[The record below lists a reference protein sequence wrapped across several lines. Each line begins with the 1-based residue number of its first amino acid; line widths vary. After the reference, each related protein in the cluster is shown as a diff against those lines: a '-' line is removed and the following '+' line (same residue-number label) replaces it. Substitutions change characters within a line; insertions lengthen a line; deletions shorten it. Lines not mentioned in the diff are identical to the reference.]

1 MKMGSPIFCVK
12 DLILLKPETRT
23 IGIHLVRKF
32 FNLPIVLLLLLA
44 TPILALAQR
53 SLEEALDDST
63 IQNGL
68 ALIDSSRE
76 MTAQQLV
83 QIGGIISP
91 SGQEHER
98 ANAVAELMR
107 QAGLQDVQVT
117 ESPNAIGRIPGNS
130 GRAIVFVSTLD
141 DLATVAEHQRAAQT
155 FPSIDGDRVVGPG
168 TNTSLTTI
176 ALLSAAR
183 ALVSQSLQPEHDIVF
198 AAVAEEETGLRGMR
212 ALYENYKDTAIAF
225 VDVLGEG
232 NGISYGALGIHWWR
246 VNAYGPPGHTL
257 NGGLPNVN
265 QAIARAVDR
274 ILQIEDPQLYENR
287 RTRLNVAILNSG
299 AVFNHKPETGWFSLD
314 VRSLDPEHIES
325 MENQTREILENVS
338 DELGI
343 RLEME
348 VVSQTPPGQIPGA
361 LESSLVQDS
370 LAISEYLGNTPRLSN
385 AGSAN
390 LNVAIAGGT
399 LAIGI
404 SSERG
409 GRRGFA
415 DEWASITVMQRTA
428 KNVFLTAVTQ
438 ANAR

>member
-1 MKMGSPIFCVK
+1 MIVRS
-12 DLILLKPETRT
+12 
-23 IGIHLVRKF
+23 GISS
-32 FNLPIVLLLLLA
+32 LLLLFVVSVCSTA
-44 TPILALAQR
+44 IAQR
-53 SLEEALDDST
+53 SLEDALSDPAVLE
-63 IQNGL
+63 GL
-68 ALIDSSRE
+68 ADIDSSLSVS
-76 MTAQQLV
+76 AQQLV

-91 SGQEHER
+91 SGQELER
-98 ANAVAELMR
+98 AQAVAAIMKEI
-107 QAGLQDVQVT
+107 GLQDVEVT
-117 ESPNAIGRIPGNS
+117 NSPNAIGRIPGTS
-130 GRAIVFVSTLD
+130 GKAIVFVATLD
-141 DLATVAEHQRAAQT
+141 DLATVAEFQRTAQSLPT
-155 FPSIDGDRVVGPG
+155 IEGDRVVGPG

-176 ALLSAAR
+176 ALLSSAR
-183 ALVSQSLQPEHDIVF
+183 ALINQGLVPEHDIVF

-212 ALYENYKDTAIAF
+212 ALYEDYKDRAFAF

-246 VNAYGPPGHTL
+246 IDAFGPPGHTL

-274 ILQIEDPQLYENR
+274 ILQIPDPQLYENR

-314 VRSLDPEHIES
+314 IRSLDPEHIAS
-325 MENQTREILENVS
+325 MEQQTRTILEKVTA
-338 DELGI
+338 ELGI

-348 VVSQTPPGQIPGA
+348 AVSKTPPGQIPGA
-361 LESSLVQDS
+361 LESSLVRNS
-370 LAISEYLGNTPRLSN
+370 IAISEYLGTSPRLSN

-399 LAIGI
+399 LSIGI

-415 DEWASITVMQRTA
+415 DEWADIPVLQRTA
-428 KNVFLTAVTQ
+428 KNVFLTAITQ

>member
-1 MKMGSPIFCVK
+1 M
-12 DLILLKPETRT
+12 LKLATWALSLYIT
-23 IGIHLVRKF
+23 IGF
-32 FNLPIVLLLLLA
+32 YS
-44 TPILALAQR
+44 TALAQR
-53 SLEEALDDST
+53 SIESALNDPAVLR
-63 IQNGL
+63 GL
-68 ALIDSSRE
+68 ADIDGTRDIS
-76 MTAQQLV
+76 AQQLV

-91 SGQEHER
+91 SGQELER
-98 ANAVAELMR
+98 AQAVAAIMDDI
-107 QAGLQDVQVT
+107 GLEDVEVT
-117 ESPNAIGRIPGNS
+117 DSPNAIGQIAGTS
-130 GRAIVFVSTLD
+130 GKAIVFIATLD
-141 DLATVAEHQRAAQT
+141 DLSTVAEHQRAAQSLPT
-155 FPSIDGDRVVGPG
+155 IEGDRVVGPG

-176 ALLSAAR
+176 SLLSAAR
-183 ALVSQSLQPEHDIVF
+183 ALISQGFQPEHDIVF

-212 ALYENYKDTAIAF
+212 ALYADYKDSALAF

-232 NGISYGALGIHWWR
+232 SGISYGALGIHWWR
-246 VNAYGPPGHTL
+246 INAYGPPGHTL

-274 ILQIEDPQLYENR
+274 ILQIQEPQLYEDR

-299 AVFNHKPETGWFSLD
+299 AVFNHKPESGWFSLD

-325 MENQTREILENVS
+325 MEEQTRTILGNVS
-338 DELGI
+338 QELGI

-348 VVSQTPPGQIPGA
+348 PVSQTPPGQIPGA
-361 LESSLVQDS
+361 LESSLVRNS
-370 LAISEYLGNTPRLSN
+370 IAISEYLGTSPRLSN

-399 LAIGI
+399 LSIGI

-415 DEWASITVMQRTA
+415 DEWADIPVMQRTA
-428 KNVFLTAVTQ
+428 KNVFLTAITQ

>member
-1 MKMGSPIFCVK
+1 MIRYKCLVALF
-12 DLILLKPETRT
+12 LL
-23 IGIHLVRKF
+23 GLSSSS
-32 FNLPIVLLLLLA
+32 
-44 TPILALAQR
+44 LAQR
-53 SLEEALDDST
+53 PLDDVLDDAKV
-63 IQNGL
+63 QEGL

-76 MTAQQLV
+76 LTANQLV

-107 QAGLQDVQVT
+107 QAGLQAVQVT
-117 ESPNAIGRIPGNS
+117 DSPNAIGRIPGNS
-130 GRAIVFVSTLD
+130 GKAIIFVATLD
-141 DLATVAEHQRAAQT
+141 DLATVAEHQRAAATPPQ
-155 FPSIDGDRVVGPG
+155 IEGDRVVGPG

-176 ALLSAAR
+176 ALISAAR
-183 ALVSQSLQPEHDIVF
+183 ALVSQNLKPEHDIVF
-198 AAVAEEETGLRGMR
+198 AAVAQEETGLKGMR
-212 ALYENYKDTAIAF
+212 ALYEEYKDKAIAF

-246 VNAYGPPGHTL
+246 VHAYGPPGHTL
-257 NGGLPNVN
+257 RGGLPNVN
-265 QAIARAVDR
+265 QGIARAVDR
-274 ILQIEDPQLYENR
+274 ILQIRDPQLYEDR

-314 VRSLDPEHIES
+314 IRSLDPEHIES
-325 MENQTREILENVS
+325 METQTREILASVT
-338 DELGI
+338 DDLGI
-343 RLEME
+343 RFEME
-348 VVSQTPPGQIPGA
+348 PVSQTPPGQIPGA
-361 LESSLVQDS
+361 LQSSLVQDS
-370 LAISEYLGNTPRLSN
+370 LAISEYLGNTPNLSN

-415 DEWASITVMQRTA
+415 DEWADIPVLQRTA
-428 KNVFLTAVTQ
+428 KNVFLTAISQ

>member
-1 MKMGSPIFCVK
+1 MIVRS
-12 DLILLKPETRT
+12 
-23 IGIHLVRKF
+23 GISS
-32 FNLPIVLLLLLA
+32 LLLLFVVSVCSTA
-44 TPILALAQR
+44 IAQR
-53 SLEEALDDST
+53 SLEDALSDPAVLE
-63 IQNGL
+63 GL
-68 ALIDSSRE
+68 ADIDSSLNVS
-76 MTAQQLV
+76 AQQLV

-91 SGQEHER
+91 SGEELER
-98 ANAVAELMR
+98 AQAVAAIMKEI
-107 QAGLQDVQVT
+107 GLQDVEVT
-117 ESPNAIGRIPGNS
+117 DSPNAIGRIPGTS
-130 GRAIVFVSTLD
+130 GKAIVFVATLD
-141 DLATVAEHQRAAQT
+141 DLATVAEFQRTAQSLPT
-155 FPSIDGDRVVGPG
+155 IEGDRVVGPG

-176 ALLSAAR
+176 ALLSSAR
-183 ALVSQSLQPEHDIVF
+183 ALINQGLVPEHDIVF

-212 ALYENYKDTAIAF
+212 ALYEDYKDRAFAF

-232 NGISYGALGIHWWR
+232 SGISYGALGIHWWR
-246 VNAYGPPGHTL
+246 IDAFGPPGHTL

-274 ILQIEDPQLYENR
+274 ILQIPDPQLYENR

-314 VRSLDPEHIES
+314 IRSLDPEHIAS
-325 MENQTREILENVS
+325 MEQQTRTILEKVTA
-338 DELGI
+338 ELGI

-348 VVSQTPPGQIPGA
+348 AVSKTPPGQIPGA
-361 LESSLVQDS
+361 LESSLVRNS
-370 LAISEYLGNTPRLSN
+370 IAISEYLGTSPRLSN

-399 LAIGI
+399 LSIGI

-415 DEWASITVMQRTA
+415 DEWADIPVLQRTA
-428 KNVFLTAVTQ
+428 KNVFLTAITQ